1 MLFKEIDMEEK
12 CVLCGKPAKYISKRY
27 VSPLCKKCAEREAKR
42 IGEEKGLK
50 FVELEDFYTEPC
62 AEMENIQKF
71 FTNGEAKG

>member
-1 MLFKEIDMEEK
+1 MEEK
-12 CVLCGKPAKYISKRY
+12 CVLCGKEAKYISKRY
-27 VSPLCKKCAEREAKR
+27 ISPLCKKCAEREAKR